1 MAGVAE
7 RENLWAPWRLG
18 YIKGEK
24 EPGCIFC
31 TRLARST
38 DQEDY
43 ILYRGQRSFVIL
55 NAFPYTNGHLMI
67 VPFDHVPDLEALPD
81 DTLAEMD
88 QLLKRSI
95 LALKNAFGP
104 QGFNVG
110 WNIGRCAGAGVE
122 EHVHE
127 HVVPRWNGDTNF
139 MPVLADVTVIPDTL
153 ADTWRALKPSF

>member
-1 MAGVAE
+1 VAE
-7 RENLWAPWRLG
+7 RKNLWAPWRLE

-38 DQEDY
+38 DEADY
-43 ILYRGQRSFVIL
+43 ILHRGERAFVIL
-55 NAFPYTNGHLMI
+55 NAYPYTNGHLMI
-67 VPFDHVPDLEALPD
+67 VPFEHTSELDALD
-81 DTLAEMD
+81 DATLGEMD

-95 LALKNAFGP
+95 IALKKAFNP

-139 MPVLADVTVIPDTL
+139 MPVLGEVTVIPDTL
-153 ADTWRALKPSF
+153 AETWKSLRAVF

>member
-1 MAGVAE
+1 VAE
-7 RENLWAPWRLG
+7 QHNLWAPWRLA

-31 TRLARST
+31 NRLARST
-38 DQEDY
+38 DQEDL
-43 ILYRGQRSFVIL
+43 ILARGERSFVIM

-67 VPFDHVPDLEALPD
+67 VPFDHVSDLEALPD
-81 DTLAEMD
+81 KTLAEMN
-88 QLLKRSI
+88 QLLKSSI
-95 LALKNAFGP
+95 VALKKAFGP

-139 MPVLADVTVIPDTL
+139 MPVLAGVTVIPDTL
-153 ADTWRALKPSF
+153 ADTWRALKAFF

>member
-1 MAGVAE
+1 MAE
-7 RENLWAPWRLG
+7 RNLWAPWRLA

-38 DQEDY
+38 DEKDF
-43 ILYRGQRSFVIL
+43 ILCRGERSFVIL

-67 VPFDHVPDLEALPD
+67 VPFDHISEVETLAD

-88 QLLKRSI
+88 QLLKQSI
-95 LALKNAFGP
+95 TALKKAFAP
-104 QGFNVG
+104 QGFNIG

-139 MPVLADVTVIPDTL
+139 MPVLADVTVIPDIL
-153 ADTWRALKPSF
+153 ADTWRALMPYFR

>member
-1 MAGVAE
+1 VAE
-7 RENLWAPWRLG
+7 RNLWAPWRLA

-38 DQEDY
+38 DEKDF
-43 ILYRGQRSFVIL
+43 ILCRGERSFVIL

-67 VPFDHVPDLEALPD
+67 VPFDHISEVETLADA
-81 DTLAEMD
+81 TLAEMD
-88 QLLKRSI
+88 QLLKQSI
-95 LALKNAFGP
+95 TALKKAFAP
-104 QGFNVG
+104 QGFNIG

-139 MPVLADVTVIPDTL
+139 MPVLADVTVIPDIL
-153 ADTWRALKPSF
+153 ADTWRALMPYFR

>member
-1 MAGVAE
+1 M
-7 RENLWAPWRLG
+7 WAPWRLA

-38 DQEDY
+38 DEDDL

-67 VPFDHVPDLEALPD
+67 VPFEHVSDFEALAD
-81 DTLAEMD
+81 ATLAEMD
-88 QLLKRSI
+88 QLLKRC
-95 LALKNAFGP
+95 LGALKQAFGP
-104 QGFNVG
+104 QGFNIG

-127 HVVPRWNGDTNF
+127 HVVPRWNGDTSF
-139 MPVLADVTVIPDTL
+139 MPVLADVLVVPDTL
-153 ADTWRALKPSF
+153 PGIWRALKPHFGD

>member
-1 MAGVAE
+1 MAE
-7 RENLWAPWRLG
+7 RNLWAPWRLA

-38 DQEDY
+38 DEKDF
-43 ILYRGQRSFVIL
+43 ILCRGERSFVIL

-67 VPFDHVPDLEALPD
+67 VPFDHISEVEALAD
-81 DTLAEMD
+81 ATLAEMD
-88 QLLKRSI
+88 QLLKQSI
-95 LALKNAFGP
+95 TALKKAFAP
-104 QGFNVG
+104 QGFNIG

-139 MPVLADVTVIPDTL
+139 MPVLADVTVIPDIL
-153 ADTWRALKPSF
+153 ADTWRALMPYFR

>member
-1 MAGVAE
+1 VAE
-7 RENLWAPWRLG
+7 QTNLWAPWRLA

-38 DQEDY
+38 DEKDF
-43 ILYRGQRSFVIL
+43 ILCRGERSFVIL

-67 VPFDHVPDLEALPD
+67 VPFDHISEVETLADA
-81 DTLAEMD
+81 TLAEMD
-88 QLLKRSI
+88 QLLKQSI
-95 LALKNAFGP
+95 TALKKAFAP
-104 QGFNVG
+104 QGFNIG

-139 MPVLADVTVIPDTL
+139 MPVLADVTVIPDIL
-153 ADTWRALKPSF
+153 ADTWRALMPYFR

>member
-1 MAGVAE
+1 LVAE
-7 RENLWAPWRLG
+7 TNLWAPWRLG

-43 ILYRGQRSFVIL
+43 ILQRGERSFVIL
-55 NAFPYTNGHLMI
+55 NAYPYTNGHLMI
-67 VPFDHVPDLEALPD
+67 VPFDHVSDLEALAD
-81 DTLAEMD
+81 ATLAEMN

-95 LALKNAFGP
+95 SALRQAFGP
-104 QGFNVG
+104 QGFNIG

-153 ADTWRALKPSF
+153 ADTWRTLKPYFS

>member
-1 MAGVAE
+1 LVAE
-7 RENLWAPWRLG
+7 TNLWAPWRLG

-43 ILYRGQRSFVIL
+43 ILQRGERAFVIL
-55 NAFPYTNGHLMI
+55 NAYPYTNGHLMI
-67 VPFDHVPDLEALPD
+67 VPFDHVPDLEALAD
-81 DTLAEMD
+81 ATLAEMN

-95 LALKNAFGP
+95 SALRQAFGP
-104 QGFNVG
+104 QGFNIG

-153 ADTWRALKPSF
+153 ADTWRTLKPYFS

>member
-1 MAGVAE
+1 VADGQ
-7 RENLWAPWRLG
+7 RNLWAPWRLA

-24 EPGCIFC
+24 EEGCIFC

-38 DQEDY
+38 DQNDY
-43 ILYRGQRSFVIL
+43 ILHRGTRAFVIL
-55 NAFPYTNGHLMI
+55 NAYPYTNGHLMI
-67 VPFDHVPDLEALPD
+67 VPFEHTSELETLDD

-88 QLLKRSI
+88 LLLRRSI
-95 LALKNAFGP
+95 VALKKAFAP

-122 EHVHE
+122 EHIHE

-139 MPVLADVTVIPDTL
+139 MPVLGGVTVIPDTL
-153 ADTWRALKPSF
+153 ADTWKVLKAAF

>member
-1 MAGVAE
+1 MAE
-7 RENLWAPWRLG
+7 QTNLWAPWRLA

-38 DQEDY
+38 DEKDF
-43 ILYRGQRSFVIL
+43 ILCRGERSFVIL

-67 VPFDHVPDLEALPD
+67 VPFDHISEVETLADA
-81 DTLAEMD
+81 TLAEMD
-88 QLLKRSI
+88 QLLKQSI
-95 LALKNAFGP
+95 TALKKAFAP
-104 QGFNVG
+104 QGFNIG

-139 MPVLADVTVIPDTL
+139 MPVLADVTVIPDIL
-153 ADTWRALKPSF
+153 ADTWRALMPYFR

>member
-1 MAGVAE
+1 MAE
-7 RENLWAPWRLG
+7 TNLWAPWRLA

-38 DQEDY
+38 DEKDF
-43 ILYRGQRSFVIL
+43 ILCRGERSFVIL

-67 VPFDHVPDLEALPD
+67 VPFDHISEVEALAD
-81 DTLAEMD
+81 ATLAEMD
-88 QLLKRSI
+88 QLLKQSI
-95 LALKNAFGP
+95 TALKKAFAP
-104 QGFNVG
+104 QGFNIG

-139 MPVLADVTVIPDTL
+139 MPVLADVTVIPDIL
-153 ADTWRALKPSF
+153 ADTWRALMPYFR